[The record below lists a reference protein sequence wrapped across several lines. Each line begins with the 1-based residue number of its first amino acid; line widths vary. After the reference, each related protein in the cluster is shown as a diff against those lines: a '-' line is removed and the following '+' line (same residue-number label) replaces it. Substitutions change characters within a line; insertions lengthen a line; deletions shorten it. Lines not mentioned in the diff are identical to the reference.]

1 MKRTLLLLVGILSL
15 VSAARGQER
24 ETPAAEISAGYSYF
38 RAGGQDGL
46 NLHGGSVSL
55 AANVNHWFGVVGDY
69 GLYHMQPSGFGG
81 INFHSFTVGPRF
93 SFRSS
98 SKITPFAQ
106 VLVGGFHGLSTTG
119 FALSVGGGLDVKV
132 SEHLAIRPFQVEY
145 MLLRAQGD
153 NLNCGRVSA
162 GIVFRFGG
170 R

>member
-69 GLYHMQPSGFGG
+69 GLYHTQPSGFGG